1 MSEMAMKLKRRK
13 QMADGEPGPG
23 GDTEPPAPPAPAP
36 APSASPDVRR
46 PWAGNT
52 QSQGRTTNGSE
63 SQSPKPARKSG
74 PDSTATNGSVASSSS
89 GGGGGGGGDLEA
101 FKVEMMAEMRREMA
115 KMKVD
120 IIEAIR
126 QE

>member
-1 MSEMAMKLKRRK
+1 
-13 QMADGEPGPG
+13 MADGEPGPG
-23 GDTEPPAPPAPAP
+23 GDAEAPPPPVP

-89 GGGGGGGGDLEA
+89 GGGGGGGLEA

-120 IIEAIR
+120 IIDAIR